1 MVAVVV
7 VWAGGV
13 ELGCLAVSVI
23 WPSSS
28 VLRTCDVSLQQISIC
43 WIKSKFFIYF
53 FLLMEKVTDK
63 LVFKIE
69 RKRTQNK
76 LCNTSQCVDFW
87 EEGINQS
94 QTSISVCILLA
105 AHVCQLMKS
114 VHGSPVIDFREVLI
128 CRLRSGSSLCP
139 SSFSSSS
146 PLHRPS
152 SPICLAW
159 THTYALT

>member
-1 MVAVVV
+1 
-7 VWAGGV
+7 
-13 ELGCLAVSVI
+13 
-23 WPSSS
+23 
-28 VLRTCDVSLQQISIC
+28 
-43 WIKSKFFIYF
+43 
-53 FLLMEKVTDK
+53 MEKVTDK

-69 RKRTQNK
+69 CKQTQNK
-76 LCNTSQCVDFW
+76 LCIASQCVDFW

-139 SSFSSSS
+139 SSFASSS
-146 PLHRPS
+146 PLHHPPYPDLSFVNTHMRTNLDTSCYVLRISALGSLS
-152 SPICLAW
+152 SAGCSSGEILQGKLFRAVSEVVR
-159 THTYALT
+159 YD